1 MTSANLIHY
10 VVESGM
16 EKHNEALRINDS
28 GSNAPLPQG
37 FSPLFSACL
46 YLRTQSST
54 PCAILEKSL
63 DSTLDFRYSMISS
76 GRETV
81 SEIFLDIQGKS
92 SKLLLNIS
100 KHVKAISS
108 KLLDGAL
115 QHGREQSISGSYAGD
130 QDDKE
135 IRGDT
140 DGGEQHP
147 DRVSGAE
154 HPCRAPGFACPFIR
168 AGVRIP
174 HEEGR
179 FRSGI
184 DAVRAVTGVRG
195 CVA

>member
-16 EKHNEALRINDS
+16 VERNEALRIDDS

-37 FSPLFSACL
+37 FSPLSSACL

-135 IRGDT
+135 VRGNPN
-140 DGGEQHP
+140 GGEQHT
-147 DRVSGAE
+147 DSVSGAE
-154 HPCRAPGFACPFIR
+154 HPRRYSGFSCPFIG
-168 AGVRIP
+168 AGIGFP

-179 FRSGI
+179 FGDRI
-184 DAVRAVTGVRG
+184 YAVRILIVG
-195 CVA
+195 CAA